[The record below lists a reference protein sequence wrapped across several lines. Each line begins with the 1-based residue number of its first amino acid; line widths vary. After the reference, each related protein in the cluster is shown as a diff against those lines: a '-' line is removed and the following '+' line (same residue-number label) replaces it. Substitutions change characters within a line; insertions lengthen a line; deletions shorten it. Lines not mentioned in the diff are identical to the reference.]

1 MATSYQKRLIF
12 GALSENFR
20 MKIVFDARPMAS
32 QFSGLGRYT
41 GSLLS
46 ALLDSYTNS
55 SIEVIALLDSKHH
68 WDDNLHFSSLTG
80 YLKSGGCSV
89 VYVDAP
95 SISLKQHFTV
105 SKAVKRIKPDYYFY
119 PHFDLP
125 FGIEANTTFVI
136 HDLIPLIVPGYVQSY
151 AWAKRLYFKQMI
163 KHGVMNAAR
172 CVAVSETTRKDVLDV
187 VGDRFANKVD
197 VVYEGSVLGSSN
209 DVGHHKPVIGVDMPY
224 LLYVGD
230 RRPHKNLP
238 RIVDLFIKLK
248 DFHDYPGQLVLAGSK
263 QNYGFDLDK
272 YIEGRSDI
280 KVLSNVSD
288 NQLIDLY
295 RSTDALIFLS
305 EYEGFGLPVVEAA
318 RFGRKMIL
326 SDGGSLPEIAPEDA
340 CILERYLSLEEAANR
355 AASYLAQNTL
365 PSYMD
370 YNDRFS
376 WEKSA
381 RAIFPYAYNWKQN

>member
-1 MATSYQKRLIF
+1 
-12 GALSENFR
+12 

-41 GSLLS
+41 GSLLN

-80 YLKSGGCSV
+80 YLKSGHCSV

-95 SISLKQHFTV
+95 SISLKQHFAV
-105 SKAVKRIKPDYYFY
+105 SKEVNRIKPDYYFY

-125 FGIEANTTFVI
+125 FGIEAKTTFVI
-136 HDLIPLIVPGYVQSY
+136 HDLIPLIVPGYVQSF

-172 CVAVSETTRKDVLDV
+172 CVAVSATTRKDVLDV

-197 VVYEGSVLGSSN
+197 VVYEGPVLGSSSN
-209 DVGHHKPVIGVDMPY
+209 VDHHNPSIAIDRPY

-248 DFHDYPGQLVLAGSK
+248 DLHDYRGQLVLAGSK

-280 KVLSNVSD
+280 KILGNVSD
-288 NQLIDLY
+288 NQLIELY

-326 SDGGSLPEIAPEDA
+326 SDGGSLPEIAPTDA
-340 CILERYLSLEEAANR
+340 CILERGLSIEVAAKR
-355 AASYLAQNTL
+355 AAAYLALSSELQ
-365 PSYMD
+365 YAA
-370 YNDRFS
+370 YNERFS
-376 WEKSA
+376 WELSA
-381 RAIFPYAYNWKQN
+381 RAIFPIAYA